1 MRIRFDE
8 QLEQLN
14 EEMINM
20 GNMIEASIGNAVK
33 ALMKQDEELAKKTM
47 AGDEKIDRTERKIE
61 DLCLRLLL
69 QQQPVARDL
78 RNISA
83 ALKMVTDME
92 RIGDHATDISELAIV
107 LSEKTYVKKLDHIEE
122 MARETMVM
130 LIQSLEAYVEKDLD
144 KAQKVIAH
152 DDVIDDLLLIIII
165 FLRNQN
171 ILCTVGNTAPKC
183 NVSRISSHNFN
194 NTAALMRSRSISYL
208 INCLHGSIDCSIK
221 TNGILGTRN
230 IQVNGSRHTNGVNA
244 ESCKFLGT
252 CIGTVTANNNQSIN
266 TMFSADFRTF
276 LLSFFRAEF

>member
-1 MRIRFDE
+1 MNYSLCQKINVQRIILQGGLVDMRIRFDE

-78 RNISA
+78 RNISS

-107 LSEKTYVKKLDHIEE
+107 LSKKTYVKKLDHIEE
-122 MARETMVM
+122 MAKETMVM
-130 LIQSLEAYVEKDLD
+130 LIQSLEAFVEKDLD

-152 DDVIDDLLLIIII
+152 DDVVDDLFEKVKKELIALIRDHADEGEQAVDLLMVTKYFERIGDHATNIAEWVI
-165 FLRNQN
+165 F
-171 ILCTVGNTAPKC
+171 
-183 NVSRISSHNFN
+183 
-194 NTAALMRSRSISYL
+194 SITGQ
-208 INCLHGSIDCSIK
+208 I
-221 TNGILGTRN
+221 
-230 IQVNGSRHTNGVNA
+230 VA
-244 ESCKFLGT
+244 
-252 CIGTVTANNNQSIN
+252 
-266 TMFSADFRTF
+266 
-276 LLSFFRAEF
+276 

>member
-8 QLEQLN
+8 QLKQLN
-14 EEMINM
+14 KEMINM
-20 GNMIEASIGNAVK
+20 GTMIEESIGDAVK
-33 ALMKQDEELAKKTM
+33 ALMKQDVELAQKVM
-47 AGDEKIDRTERKIE
+47 AGDEERKIE

-152 DDVIDDLLLIIII
+152 DDVIDDLFEEVKQELIELIRNHADEGEQAVDLLMVTKYFERIGDHATNIAEWVI
-165 FLRNQN
+165 F
-171 ILCTVGNTAPKC
+171 
-183 NVSRISSHNFN
+183 
-194 NTAALMRSRSISYL
+194 SITGQ
-208 INCLHGSIDCSIK
+208 IAG
-221 TNGILGTRN
+221 
-230 IQVNGSRHTNGVNA
+230 
-244 ESCKFLGT
+244 
-252 CIGTVTANNNQSIN
+252 
-266 TMFSADFRTF
+266 
-276 LLSFFRAEF
+276 

>member
-14 EEMINM
+14 KEMINM
-20 GNMIEASIGNAVK
+20 GTMIEESIGNAVK
-33 ALMKQDEELAKKTM
+33 ALMKQDVELAKKVM
-47 AGDEKIDRTERKIE
+47 AVDELIDRTERKID

-107 LSEKTYVKKLDHIEE
+107 LSKKTYVEKLDHIEE
-122 MARETMVM
+122 MARETMIM

-152 DDVIDDLLLIIII
+152 DDVIDELFEKVKKELIELIRNHADEGEQAVDLLMVTKYFERIGDHATNIAEWVI
-165 FLRNQN
+165 F
-171 ILCTVGNTAPKC
+171 
-183 NVSRISSHNFN
+183 
-194 NTAALMRSRSISYL
+194 SITGQ
-208 INCLHGSIDCSIK
+208 IAG
-221 TNGILGTRN
+221 
-230 IQVNGSRHTNGVNA
+230 
-244 ESCKFLGT
+244 
-252 CIGTVTANNNQSIN
+252 
-266 TMFSADFRTF
+266 
-276 LLSFFRAEF
+276 